1 MRYAF
6 AILINVILPWVAY
19 RLTLPHFGMEGALLA
34 SAAPLCLWLG
44 IDFIRFSHFDAL
56 SAIVLAGILM
66 SLLVLALQPATWL
79 LKSREPLISG
89 AIGFLFLLSLLL
101 RRPLVFYLARSTL
114 SRERQGRE
122 LDFDVMWQ
130 SRPKLMKSV
139 RLMTAVWGIGLVIE
153 NILRLA
159 VIDRFSVDE
168 AERASTF
175 IRYGFYAGLT
185 IWTMLYRRLYLRK
198 PDQAV

>member
-6 AILINVILPWVAY
+6 AILINVVLPWLAY
-19 RLTLPHFGMEGALLA
+19 RLALPHVGMEGAMLA
-34 SAAPLCLWLG
+34 SAVPLGLWLG
-44 IDFIRFSHFDAL
+44 IDFIRFSHIDAL
-56 SAIVLAGILM
+56 SGIVLAGIVM
-66 SLLVLALQPATWL
+66 SIAVLALQSATWL

-122 LDFDVMWQ
+122 LDFDVMWRSQ
-130 SRPKLMKSV
+130 PKLMRSI
-139 RLMTAVWGIGLVIE
+139 RLMTAVWGIGLVVE
-153 NILRLA
+153 NLLRLA
-159 VIDRFSVDE
+159 VLDWLSPDD

-175 IRYGFYAGLT
+175 IRYGFYAALT
-185 IWTMLYRRLYLRK
+185 IWTMLYRRMYLKK
-198 PDQAV
+198 PDQAI